1 MAKNDFTAQAG
12 ISLEQWQKD
21 IANMDASML
30 KMEARSQSLEKNLEK
45 VGSALKQGAAAAAL
59 VTLGNALANGAQG
72 ATAMTAAMQKLDTTG
87 YGATAE
93 SAEKFGNSAT
103 QGMREALG
111 AVGSIISKVPVLGQ
125 VWDLATAHWTNT
137 ANFEV
142 AQRDTQK
149 MINLSAT
156 GVEGLSAKYMQL
168 TERRK
173 AVYDSN
179 VFAVKGGSDLK
190 DQELWK
196 IDQERARV
204 AYQISAAVKDNL
216 IASNSLLSGSEKATK
231 IKQAELATAKEIADI
246 ENAGKDAAGNTS
258 NDMANTIALQKK
270 GAKLKLEAQKQ
281 GINAEEEIAKIE
293 DQKNR
298 DSLTNRA
305 GGSKADEAEIAYKA
319 AIKEHEIAKKLTV
332 EAERAAKTKK
342 QAAAA
347 TAFEARAEFDMANL
361 DHGLARDTAKL
372 RLDGVEGQVEGAM
385 MAVTA
390 AKDQEII
397 AQTLTAEAAR
407 AAKTKRELAYAELS
421 VQQRNMSLSQIQTTQ
436 SEDDVEARKELYT
449 LELNSAKNAQKA
461 AESRRDLHKVGSQ
474 QFRQEQIAVDLAIH
488 RQEMAIFALANSKM
502 ELANAINLTE
512 VQMSGTARVAA
523 IEQNRVQFA
532 NQIAKALHDGDNAL
546 AKQLGKQQAMNDLQA
561 EANELLKTPA
571 QKAKEAK
578 ERRKNE
584 AALRVAAA
592 QDKTRREAMDAED
605 AKLEKDNMLADR
617 RGMRGQKMFKGEEA
631 DAENARRAADGL
643 PLVEIINRGGTRS
656 GTRGSEATRKA
667 IKDAAERNAPKNV
680 NAAQNQAN
688 EFIAKTL
695 IVTAVKSR

>member
-12 ISLEQWQKD
+12 ISLEQWKKD
-21 IANMDASML
+21 IANMDSSMM

-142 AQRDTQK
+142 GVRDTQK
-149 MINLSAT
+149 LINLSAT

-168 TERRK
+168 SERRK

-258 NDMANTIALQKK
+258 NDMANAIAVQKK

-281 GINAEEEIAKIE
+281 GIEAEEEIAKIE
-293 DQKNR
+293 DKKNR

-305 GGSKADEAEIAYKA
+305 GGSKADEAEIAYQA
-319 AIKEHEIAKKLTV
+319 AIKEHEVAKKLTV

-347 TAFEARAEFDMANL
+347 TAFEARAEFDMSNL

-385 MAVTA
+385 LAVTS
-390 AKDQEII
+390 AKEQEEI
-397 AQTLTAEAAR
+397 ANTLTAEAAR

-421 VQQRNMSLSQIQTTQ
+421 VQQRNMTLSQIQTTQ
-436 SEDDVEARKELYT
+436 SEDDADARKEIYT

-461 AESRRDLHKVGSQ
+461 AEAKRDLFKVGSIA
-474 QFRQEQIAVDLAIH
+474 FRQAQVEVDLAK
-488 RQEMAIFALANSKM
+488 RREEVALFALANSKM
-502 ELANAINLTE
+502 EIANAINLTE
-512 VQMSGTARVAA
+512 IQMSGTARVAA

-546 AKQLGKQQAMNDLQA
+546 AKQLGKQQAINDLQV
-561 EANELLKTPA
+561 EANELLKSPA

-578 ERRKNE
+578 EQRKNE
-584 AALRVAAA
+584 VALRVAAA
-592 QDKTRREAMDAED
+592 QDKARGEGAARDKEKFIADNAMRVAHG
-605 AKLEKDNMLADR
+605 LAPLPMPEHF
-617 RGMRGQKMFKGEEA
+617 GPV
-631 DAENARRAADGL
+631 RAGD
-643 PLVEIINRGGTRS
+643 
-656 GTRGSEATRKA
+656 RGSRATRKA
-667 IKDAAERNAPKNV
+667 IQDAAERNAPKNV
-680 NAAQNQAN
+680 GAAQNQIN
-688 EFIAKTL
+688 EFVAKTL
-695 IVTAVKSR
+695 IVTAVKSK

>member
-1 MAKNDFTAQAG
+1 MAKNDFTATAG
-12 ISLEQWQKD
+12 ITLEQWQKD

-179 VFAVKGGSDLK
+179 VFAVAGGSDLK

-216 IASNSLLSGSEKATK
+216 IASNSLLSGSEKATR

-281 GINAEEEIAKIE
+281 GIEAEEQIAKIE

-347 TAFEARAEFDMANL
+347 TAFEARAEFDMSNL

-385 MAVTA
+385 LAVNA
-390 AKDQEII
+390 AKKQEEI
-397 AQTLTAEAAR
+397 AKTLTAEAIR

-421 VQQRNMSLSQIQTTQ
+421 VQQRNMSLSQIQTVQ
-436 SEDDVEARKELYT
+436 SEDDVKARGELYT

-474 QFRQEQIAVDLAIH
+474 QFNQEQIAVDLAIH

-532 NQIAKALHDGDNAL
+532 NQIAKALHDGDKAL
-546 AKQLGKQQAMNDLQA
+546 ANQLGKQQAINNLQA

-578 ERRKNE
+578 EKRKNE

-592 QDKTRREAMDAED
+592 QDKARGAAMDAED
-605 AKLEKDNMLADR
+605 KKLADDNLIAAQH
-617 RGMRGQKMFKGEEA
+617 GMAQKMFKGEDA
-631 DAENARRAADGL
+631 DAVNAERAAKGL
-643 PLVEIINRGGTRS
+643 PPLETINRGGTRS

>member
-12 ISLEQWQKD
+12 ISLEQWKKD
-21 IANMDASML
+21 IANMDSSMM

-142 AQRDTQK
+142 GVRDTQK
-149 MINLSAT
+149 LINLSAT

-168 TERRK
+168 SERRK

-258 NDMANTIALQKK
+258 NDMANAIAVQKK

-281 GINAEEEIAKIE
+281 GIEAEEEIAKIE
-293 DQKNR
+293 DKKNR

-305 GGSKADEAEIAYKA
+305 GGSKADEAEIAYQA
-319 AIKEHEIAKKLTV
+319 AIKEHEVAKKLTV

-347 TAFEARAEFDMANL
+347 TAFEARAEFDMSNL

-385 MAVTA
+385 LAVTS
-390 AKDQEII
+390 AKEQEEI
-397 AQTLTAEAAR
+397 AKTLTAEAAR

-421 VQQRNMSLSQIQTTQ
+421 VQQRNMTLSQIQTTQ
-436 SEDDVEARKELYT
+436 SEDDADARKEIYT

-461 AESRRDLHKVGSQ
+461 AEAKRDLFKVGSIA
-474 QFRQEQIAVDLAIH
+474 FRQAQVEVDLAK
-488 RQEMAIFALANSKM
+488 RREEVALFALANSKM
-502 ELANAINLTE
+502 EIANAINLTE
-512 VQMSGTARVAA
+512 IQMSGTARVAA

-546 AKQLGKQQAMNDLQA
+546 AKQLGKQQAINDLQV
-561 EANELLKTPA
+561 EANELLKSPA

-578 ERRKNE
+578 EQRKNE
-584 AALRVAAA
+584 VALRVAAA
-592 QDKTRREAMDAED
+592 QDKARGEGAARDKEKFIADNAMRVAHG
-605 AKLEKDNMLADR
+605 LAPLPMPEHF
-617 RGMRGQKMFKGEEA
+617 GPV
-631 DAENARRAADGL
+631 RAGD
-643 PLVEIINRGGTRS
+643 
-656 GTRGSEATRKA
+656 RGSRATRKA
-667 IKDAAERNAPKNV
+667 IQDAAERNAPKNV
-680 NAAQNQAN
+680 GAAQNQIN
-688 EFIAKTL
+688 EFVAKTL
-695 IVTAVKSR
+695 IVTAVKSK

>member
-1 MAKNDFTAQAG
+1 MPKNDFTAQAG

-142 AQRDTQK
+142 GVRDTQK
-149 MINLSAT
+149 LINLSAT

-385 MAVTA
+385 LAVNA
-390 AKDQEII
+390 AKEQEEI
-397 AQTLTAEAAR
+397 AKSLTAEAIR

-461 AESRRDLHKVGSQ
+461 AEAKRDLFKVGSIA
-474 QFRQEQIAVDLAIH
+474 FRQAQVEVDIAKRREEVAV
-488 RQEMAIFALANSKM
+488 FALANSKM

-532 NQIAKALHDGDNAL
+532 NQIAKALHDGDKEL
-546 AKQLGKQQAMNDLQA
+546 ANQLGKQQAMNDLQA
-561 EANELLKTPA
+561 EANELLKSPA
-571 QKAKEAK
+571 QKSKEAK
-578 ERRKNE
+578 ERQKNE

-592 QDKTRREAMDAED
+592 QDKARGEGAERDRAKFMADNAMRVAHG
-605 AKLEKDNMLADR
+605 LAPLPMPDHF
-617 RGMRGQKMFKGEEA
+617 GPV
-631 DAENARRAADGL
+631 RAGDM
-643 PLVEIINRGGTRS
+643 
-656 GTRGSEATRKA
+656 GSPATRKA

>member
-1 MAKNDFTAQAG
+1 MGKNDFTATAG

-30 KMEARSQSLEKNLEK
+30 KMEARSQSLEKSLEK

-137 ANFEV
+137 SNFEV
-142 AQRDTQK
+142 GVRDTEK
-149 MINLSAT
+149 LINLSAT

-385 MAVTA
+385 LAVTS
-390 AKDQEII
+390 AKEQEVI

-421 VQQRNMSLSQIQTTQ
+421 VQQRNLTLSQIQTTQ
-436 SEDDVEARKELYT
+436 SEADADARKEIYT

-461 AESRRDLHKVGSQ
+461 AAAERDLHKAGSEA
-474 QFRQEQIAVDLAIH
+474 FRKGQVAVDLAK
-488 RQEMAIFALANSKM
+488 RREEVALFALANQKM
-502 ELANAINLTE
+502 EIANAINLTE
-512 VQMSGTARVAA
+512 IQMSGTARVAA

-532 NQIAKALHDGDNAL
+532 NQIAKALHEGDNAL
-546 AKQLGKQQAMNDLQA
+546 ANQLGKQQAMNDLQA

-578 ERRKNE
+578 EQRKNE

-592 QDKTRREAMDAED
+592 RDKQRGEAMDAED
-605 AKLEKDNMLADR
+605 AKLAKDNLMADR
-617 RGMRGQKMFKGEEA
+617 RGMRNQKMFKGAEA
-631 DAENARRAADGL
+631 DAENARRAADEL
-643 PLVEIINRGGTRS
+643 PLVEIINRGGTRN

-680 NAAQNQAN
+680 GAAKNQAN

>member
-12 ISLEQWQKD
+12 ISLEQWKKD
-21 IANMDASML
+21 IANMDSSMM

-137 ANFEV
+137 SNFEV
-142 AQRDTQK
+142 GVRDTEK
-149 MINLSAT
+149 LINLSAT

-258 NDMANTIALQKK
+258 NDMANAIAVQKK

-281 GINAEEEIAKIE
+281 GIEAEEAIAKIE

-298 DSLTNRA
+298 DSITNRA

-347 TAFEARAEFDMANL
+347 TAFEARAEFDMSNL

-385 MAVTA
+385 LAVTS
-390 AKDQEII
+390 AKDQEVI

-421 VQQRNMSLSQIQTTQ
+421 VQQRNLTLSQIQTTQ
-436 SEDDVEARKELYT
+436 SEDDADARKEIYT

-461 AESRRDLHKVGSQ
+461 AEAKRDLFKVGSIA
-474 QFRQEQIAVDLAIH
+474 FRQAQVEVDLAK
-488 RQEMAIFALANSKM
+488 RREEVALFALANQKM
-502 ELANAINLTE
+502 EIANAINLTE

-532 NQIAKALHDGDNAL
+532 NQIAKALHDGDKAL
-546 AKQLGKQQAMNDLQA
+546 ANQLGKQQAINNLQA
-561 EANELLKTPA
+561 EANELLKSPA

-578 ERRKNE
+578 EQRKNE

-592 QDKTRREAMDAED
+592 QDKQRGAAMAEED
-605 AKLEKDNMLADR
+605 KKLADDNR
-617 RGMRGQKMFKGEEA
+617 IARAHGMAEKMFKGEDA
-631 DAENARRAADGL
+631 DAINKERAAKGL
-643 PLVEIINRGGTRS
+643 PPLETINRGGTRS

-667 IKDAAERNAPKNV
+667 IEDAAERNAPKNV
-680 NAAQNQAN
+680 GAAQNQIN
-688 EFIAKTL
+688 EFVAKTL

>member
-1 MAKNDFTAQAG
+1 MAKNDFTATAG
-12 ISLEQWQKD
+12 ITLEQWQKD

-179 VFAVKGGSDLK
+179 VFAVAGGSDLK

-281 GINAEEEIAKIE
+281 GIEAEEQIAKIE

-347 TAFEARAEFDMANL
+347 TAFEARAEFDMSNL

-385 MAVTA
+385 LAVNA
-390 AKDQEII
+390 AKKQEEI
-397 AQTLTAEAAR
+397 AKTLTAEAIR

-421 VQQRNMSLSQIQTTQ
+421 VQQRNMSLSQIQTVQ
-436 SEDDVEARKELYT
+436 SEDDVKARGELYT

-474 QFRQEQIAVDLAIH
+474 QFNQEQIAVDLAIH

-532 NQIAKALHDGDNAL
+532 NQIAKALHDGDKAL
-546 AKQLGKQQAMNDLQA
+546 ANQLGKQQAINNLQA

-578 ERRKNE
+578 EKRKNE

-592 QDKTRREAMDAED
+592 QDKARGAAMDAED
-605 AKLEKDNMLADR
+605 KKLADDNR
-617 RGMRGQKMFKGEEA
+617 IARQHGMAQKMFKGEDA
-631 DAENARRAADGL
+631 DAVNAERAAKGL
-643 PLVEIINRGGTRS
+643 PPLETINRGGTRS

>member
-1 MAKNDFTAQAG
+1 MAKNDFTATAG
-12 ISLEQWQKD
+12 ITLEQWQKD
-21 IANMDASML
+21 ISKMDASIL
-30 KMEARSQSLEKNLEK
+30 KMEQRSEALEKKLAK
-45 VGSALKQGAAAAAL
+45 VGSALKQGAAAAAV
-59 VTLGNALANGAQG
+59 VTLGNALADGAQG

-142 AQRDTQK
+142 GVRDTQK
-149 MINLSAT
+149 LINLSAT

-168 TERRK
+168 TEQRK
-173 AVYDSN
+173 KVYDSN

-216 IASNSLLSGSEKATK
+216 IASNSLLSGSEKETK

-281 GINAEEEIAKIE
+281 GIEAEEEIAKIE

-385 MAVTA
+385 LAVTS
-390 AKDQEII
+390 AKEQEVI

-436 SEDDVEARKELYT
+436 SEDDADARKEIYT

-461 AESRRDLHKVGSQ
+461 AEAKRDLFKVGSIA
-474 QFRQEQIAVDLAIH
+474 FRQAQVEVDLAK
-488 RQEMAIFALANSKM
+488 RREEVALFALANQKM
-502 ELANAINLTE
+502 EIANAINLTE

-532 NQIAKALHDGDNAL
+532 NQIAKALHDGDKAL
-546 AKQLGKQQAMNDLQA
+546 ANQLGKQQAINELQI
-561 EANELLKTPA
+561 EANELLKSPA

-578 ERRKNE
+578 EQRKNE

-592 QDKTRREAMDAED
+592 QDKARGEGAARDKEKFMADNAMRVAHG
-605 AKLEKDNMLADR
+605 LAPLPMPEHF
-617 RGMRGQKMFKGEEA
+617 GPV
-631 DAENARRAADGL
+631 RAGD
-643 PLVEIINRGGTRS
+643 
-656 GTRGSEATRKA
+656 RGSRATRKA
-667 IKDAAERNAPKNV
+667 IEDAAARNAPKNV
-680 NAAQNQAN
+680 GAAQNQIN
-688 EFIAKTL
+688 EFVAKTL
-695 IVTAVKSR
+695 IVTAVKSK

>member
-12 ISLEQWQKD
+12 ISLEQWKKD
-21 IANMDASML
+21 IANMDSSMM

-137 ANFEV
+137 SNFEV
-142 AQRDTQK
+142 GVRDTEK
-149 MINLSAT
+149 LINLSAT

-258 NDMANTIALQKK
+258 NDMANAIAVQKK

-281 GINAEEEIAKIE
+281 GIEAEEAIAKIE

-298 DSLTNRA
+298 DSITNRA
-305 GGSKADEAEIAYKA
+305 GGSKADEADIAYKA

-347 TAFEARAEFDMANL
+347 TAFEARAEFDMSNL

-385 MAVTA
+385 LAVTS
-390 AKDQEII
+390 AKEQEVI

-436 SEDDVEARKELYT
+436 SEDDADARKEIYT
-449 LELNSAKNAQKA
+449 LELNSAKNAEKA
-461 AESRRDLHKVGSQ
+461 AMAKRDLFKVGSIA
-474 QFRQEQIAVDLAIH
+474 FRQAQVEVDLAK
-488 RQEMAIFALANSKM
+488 RREEVALFALANSKM
-502 ELANAINLTE
+502 EIANAINLTE
-512 VQMSGTARVAA
+512 IQMSGTARVAA

-532 NQIAKALHDGDNAL
+532 NQIAKALHEGDDEL
-546 AKQLGKQQAMNDLQA
+546 AKQLGKQQAINDLQV
-561 EANELLKTPA
+561 EANELLKSPA

-578 ERRKNE
+578 EQRKNE

-592 QDKTRREAMDAED
+592 RDKMRGAAMDAED
-605 AKLEKDNMLADR
+605 AKLAKDNLMADR
-617 RGMRGQKMFKGEEA
+617 RGMRNQKMFKGAEA

-643 PLVEIINRGGTRS
+643 PLVEIINRGGTRN

-680 NAAQNQAN
+680 GAAQNQIN
-688 EFIAKTL
+688 EFVAKTL
-695 IVTAVKSR
+695 IVTAVKSK

>member
-12 ISLEQWQKD
+12 ISLEQWKKD

-137 ANFEV
+137 ANFEAGV
-142 AQRDTQK
+142 RDTQK
-149 MINLSAT
+149 LINLSAT

-168 TERRK
+168 SERRK

-179 VFAVKGGSDLK
+179 VFAVRGGSDLK

-258 NDMANTIALQKK
+258 NDMANAIAVQKK

-281 GINAEEEIAKIE
+281 GIEAEEEIAKIE
-293 DQKNR
+293 NKKNR

-305 GGSKADEAEIAYKA
+305 GGSKADEAEIAYQA

-347 TAFEARAEFDMANL
+347 TAFEARAEFDMSNL

-385 MAVTA
+385 LAVTS
-390 AKDQEII
+390 AKEQEEI
-397 AQTLTAEAAR
+397 AKTLTAEAAR

-421 VQQRNMSLSQIQTTQ
+421 VQQRSMALSQIQTTQ
-436 SEDDVEARKELYT
+436 SEGDAKARKEIYT

-461 AESRRDLHKVGSQ
+461 AATERDLHKAGSEA
-474 QFRQEQIAVDLAIH
+474 FRKGQVAVDLAK
-488 RQEMAIFALANSKM
+488 RREEVALFALANSKM
-502 ELANAINLTE
+502 EIANAINLTE
-512 VQMSGTARVAA
+512 IQMSGTARVAA

-561 EANELLKTPA
+561 EANELLKSPA

-578 ERRKNE
+578 EQRKNE

-592 QDKTRREAMDAED
+592 RDKMRGAAMAEED
-605 AKLEKDNMLADR
+605 KKLADDNR
-617 RGMRGQKMFKGEEA
+617 IARAHGMAEKMFKGEDA
-631 DAENARRAADGL
+631 DAINKERADKGL
-643 PLVEIINRGGTRS
+643 PPLETINRGGTRS

-667 IKDAAERNAPKNV
+667 IEDAAERNAPKNV
-680 NAAQNQAN
+680 GAAKNQIN

>member
-1 MAKNDFTAQAG
+1 MAKNDFTATAG
-12 ISLEQWQKD
+12 ITLEQWQKD
-21 IANMDASML
+21 IANMDGSML

-179 VFAVKGGSDLK
+179 VFAVAGGSDLK

-216 IASNSLLSGSEKATK
+216 IASNSLLSGSEKATQ

-258 NDMANTIALQKK
+258 NDMANAIALQKK

-281 GINAEEEIAKIE
+281 GIEAEEQIAKIE

-298 DSLTNRA
+298 DSITNRA

-319 AIKEHEIAKKLTV
+319 AIKQHEIAKKLTV

-436 SEDDVEARKELYT
+436 SEDDVKARGELYT

-461 AESRRDLHKVGSQ
+461 AADKRDLFKVGSIA
-474 QFRQEQIAVDLAIH
+474 FRQAQVEVDIAKRREEVAV
-488 RQEMAIFALANSKM
+488 FALANSKM

-512 VQMSGTARVAA
+512 VQMSGTARMAA

-532 NQIAKALHDGDNAL
+532 NQIAKALHDGDKAL
-546 AKQLGKQQAMNDLQA
+546 ANQLGKQQAINNLQA
-561 EANELLKTPA
+561 EANEILKTPA

-592 QDKTRREAMDAED
+592 RDKERGAAMDAED
-605 AKLEKDNMLADR
+605 KKLADENR
-617 RGMRGQKMFKGEEA
+617 LAAQHGMAQKMFKGEDA
-631 DAENARRAADGL
+631 DAVNAERAAKGFP
-643 PLVEIINRGGTRS
+643 PLETINRGGTRS

>member
-1 MAKNDFTAQAG
+1 MAKNDFTATAG
-12 ISLEQWQKD
+12 ITLEQWQKD
-21 IANMDASML
+21 IANMDSSML

-149 MINLSAT
+149 LINLSAT

-196 IDQERARV
+196 IDKERARV

-231 IKQAELATAKEIADI
+231 IKQAELATEKEIADI

-305 GGSKADEAEIAYKA
+305 GGSKADEADIAYKA

-347 TAFEARAEFDMANL
+347 TAFEARAEFDMSNL

-421 VQQRNMSLSQIQTTQ
+421 VQQRNMKLSKIQTVQ
-436 SEDDVEARKELYT
+436 SEDDVKARNELYT

-461 AESRRDLHKVGSQ
+461 AASKRDLFKVGSIA
-474 QFRQEQIAVDLAIH
+474 FRQAQVEVDIAKRREEV
-488 RQEMAIFALANSKM
+488 AIFALANSKM

-532 NQIAKALHDGDNAL
+532 NQIAKALHEGDDAL

-561 EANELLKTPA
+561 EANELLKSPA
-571 QKAKEAK
+571 QKSKEAK

-617 RGMRGQKMFKGEEA
+617 RGMRGQKMFKGQEA

-643 PLVEIINRGGTRS
+643 PLVEIINRGGTRN

-695 IVTAVKSR
+695 IVTAVKSK

>member
-1 MAKNDFTAQAG
+1 MAKNDFTATAG
-12 ISLEQWQKD
+12 ITLEQWQKD

-179 VFAVKGGSDLK
+179 VFAVAGGSDLK

-347 TAFEARAEFDMANL
+347 TAFEARAEFDMSDL

-385 MAVTA
+385 LAVNA
-390 AKDQEII
+390 AKDQEEI
-397 AQTLTAEAAR
+397 AKTLTAEAIR

-421 VQQRNMSLSQIQTTQ
+421 VQQRNMTLSQIQTVQ
-436 SEDDVEARKELYT
+436 SEDDVKARKELYT

-474 QFRQEQIAVDLAIH
+474 QFNQEQIAVDLAIH

-532 NQIAKALHDGDNAL
+532 NQIAKALHDGDKAL
-546 AKQLGKQQAMNDLQA
+546 ANQLGKQQAMNNLQA

-605 AKLEKDNMLADR
+605 AKLEKDNKLADI
-617 RGMRGQKMFKGEEA
+617 RGQRNQKMFKGQEA
-631 DAENARRAADGL
+631 DAENARRAAEGR

>member
-1 MAKNDFTAQAG
+1 MPKNDFTAQAG

-281 GINAEEEIAKIE
+281 GIEAEEEIAKIE

-298 DSLTNRA
+298 DSITNRA

-347 TAFEARAEFDMANL
+347 TAFEARAEFDMSNL

-385 MAVTA
+385 LAVNA
-390 AKDQEII
+390 AKDQEEI
-397 AQTLTAEAAR
+397 AKTLTAEAIR

-436 SEDDVEARKELYT
+436 SEDDVKARKELYT

-461 AESRRDLHKVGSQ
+461 AADKRDLFKVGSIA
-474 QFRQEQIAVDLAIH
+474 FRQAQVEVDIAKRREEVAV
-488 RQEMAIFALANSKM
+488 FALANSKM

-532 NQIAKALHDGDNAL
+532 NQIAKALHDGDKAL
-546 AKQLGKQQAMNDLQA
+546 ANQLGKQQAINNLQA

-578 ERRKNE
+578 EKRKNE

-592 QDKTRREAMDAED
+592 QDKARGAAMDAED
-605 AKLEKDNMLADR
+605 KKLADDNR
-617 RGMRGQKMFKGEEA
+617 IARQHGMAQKMFKGEDA
-631 DAENARRAADGL
+631 DAVNAERAAKGL
-643 PLVEIINRGGTRS
+643 PPLETINRGGTRS

>member
-1 MAKNDFTAQAG
+1 MPKNDFTAQAG

-179 VFAVKGGSDLK
+179 VFAVAGGSDLK

-281 GINAEEEIAKIE
+281 GIEAEEQIAKIE

-347 TAFEARAEFDMANL
+347 TAFEARAEFDMSNL

-385 MAVTA
+385 LAVNA
-390 AKDQEII
+390 AKEQEEI
-397 AQTLTAEAAR
+397 AKTLTAEAIR

-421 VQQRNMSLSQIQTTQ
+421 VQQRNMSLSQIQTVQ
-436 SEDDVEARKELYT
+436 SEDDVKARGELYT

-474 QFRQEQIAVDLAIH
+474 QFNQEQIAVDLAIH

-532 NQIAKALHDGDNAL
+532 NQIAKALHDGDKAL
-546 AKQLGKQQAMNDLQA
+546 ANQLGKQQAINNLQA

-578 ERRKNE
+578 EKRKNE

-592 QDKTRREAMDAED
+592 QDKARGAAMDAED
-605 AKLEKDNMLADR
+605 KKLADDNLIAAQH
-617 RGMRGQKMFKGEEA
+617 GMAQKMFKGEDA
-631 DAENARRAADGL
+631 DAVNAERAAKGL
-643 PLVEIINRGGTRS
+643 PPLETINRGGTRS

>member
-12 ISLEQWQKD
+12 ISLEQWKKD

-142 AQRDTQK
+142 AVRDTQK
-149 MINLSAT
+149 LINMSAT

-204 AYQISAAVKDNL
+204 ASQISAAVKDNL

-231 IKQAELATAKEIADI
+231 IKQAELATAKEIADL

-258 NDMANTIALQKK
+258 NDMANAIALQKK
-270 GAKLKLEAQKQ
+270 GARLKLEAQKQ
-281 GINAEEEIAKIE
+281 GIEAEEEIAKIE

-298 DSLTNRA
+298 DSIKNRA

-385 MAVTA
+385 LAVTS
-390 AKDQEII
+390 AKEQEVI

-436 SEDDVEARKELYT
+436 SEDDADARKEIYT

-461 AESRRDLHKVGSQ
+461 AEAKRDLFKVGSIA
-474 QFRQEQIAVDLAIH
+474 FRQAQVEVDLAK
-488 RQEMAIFALANSKM
+488 RREEVALFALANQKM
-502 ELANAINLTE
+502 EIANAINLTE

-532 NQIAKALHDGDNAL
+532 NQIAKALHEGHEAL
-546 AKQLGKQQAMNDLQA
+546 ANQLGKQQAINDLQV

-571 QKAKEAK
+571 QKAKEAR
-578 ERRKNE
+578 EQRKNE

-592 QDKTRREAMDAED
+592 QDKARGEGAARDKEKFMADNAMRVAHG
-605 AKLEKDNMLADR
+605 LAPLPMPEHF
-617 RGMRGQKMFKGEEA
+617 GPV
-631 DAENARRAADGL
+631 RAGD
-643 PLVEIINRGGTRS
+643 
-656 GTRGSEATRKA
+656 RGSRATRKA
-667 IKDAAERNAPKNV
+667 IEDAAARNAPKNV
-680 NAAQNQAN
+680 GAAQNQIN
-688 EFIAKTL
+688 EFVAKTL
-695 IVTAVKSR
+695 IVTAVKSK

>member
-1 MAKNDFTAQAG
+1 MAKNDFTATAG

-21 IANMDASML
+21 IANMDSSMM

-125 VWDLATAHWTNT
+125 VWDLATSHWTNT

-142 AQRDTQK
+142 GVRDTQK
-149 MINLSAT
+149 LINLSAT

-196 IDQERARV
+196 IDKERARV

-231 IKQAELATAKEIADI
+231 LKQAELATEKEIADM

-258 NDMANTIALQKK
+258 NDMANAIAVQKK

-293 DQKNR
+293 DKKNR
-298 DSLTNRA
+298 DSITNRA

-347 TAFEARAEFDMANL
+347 TAFESRAEFDMANL

-385 MAVTA
+385 LAVTS
-390 AKDQEII
+390 AKEQEVI

-421 VQQRNMSLSQIQTTQ
+421 VQQRNLTLSQIQTTQ
-436 SEDDVEARKELYT
+436 SEADADARKEIYT

-461 AESRRDLHKVGSQ
+461 AAAERDLHKAGSEA
-474 QFRQEQIAVDLAIH
+474 FRKGQVAVDLAK
-488 RQEMAIFALANSKM
+488 RREEVALFALANQKM
-502 ELANAINLTE
+502 EIANAINLTE
-512 VQMSGTARVAA
+512 IQMSSTARVAA

-561 EANELLKTPA
+561 EANEILKSPA

-578 ERRKNE
+578 EQRKNE

-592 QDKTRREAMDAED
+592 RDKARGEAVDAED
-605 AKLEKDNMLADR
+605 KKLADDNLLAAQH
-617 RGMRGQKMFKGEEA
+617 GMAQKMFKGEDA
-631 DAENARRAADGL
+631 DAINKERADQGL
-643 PLVEIINRGGTRS
+643 PPLETINRGGTRN
-656 GTRGSEATRKA
+656 GEKGSEATRKA
-667 IKDAAERNAPKNV
+667 IKDAEERNAPKNV
-680 NAAQNQAN
+680 NAAQNQIN
-688 EFIAKTL
+688 EFKAQTL

>member
-12 ISLEQWQKD
+12 ISLEQWKKD
-21 IANMDASML
+21 IANMDSSMM

-142 AQRDTQK
+142 GVRDTQK
-149 MINLSAT
+149 LINLSAT

-168 TERRK
+168 SERRK

-258 NDMANTIALQKK
+258 NDMANAIAVQKK

-281 GINAEEEIAKIE
+281 GIEAEEEIAKIE
-293 DQKNR
+293 DKKNR

-305 GGSKADEAEIAYKA
+305 GGSKADEAEIAYQA
-319 AIKEHEIAKKLTV
+319 AIKEHEVAKKLTV

-347 TAFEARAEFDMANL
+347 TAFEARAEFDMSNL
-361 DHGLARDTAKL
+361 DHELARDTAKL

-385 MAVTA
+385 LAVTS
-390 AKDQEII
+390 AKEQEEI
-397 AQTLTAEAAR
+397 AKTLTAEAAR
-407 AAKTKRELAYAELS
+407 AAKTKRQLAYAELS
-421 VQQRNMSLSQIQTTQ
+421 VQQRNMTLSQIQTTQ
-436 SEDDVEARKELYT
+436 SEDDADARKEIYT

-461 AESRRDLHKVGSQ
+461 AEAKRDLFKVGSIA
-474 QFRQEQIAVDLAIH
+474 FRQAQVEVDLAK
-488 RQEMAIFALANSKM
+488 RREEVALFALANSKM
-502 ELANAINLTE
+502 EIANAINLTE
-512 VQMSGTARVAA
+512 IQMSGTARVAA

-546 AKQLGKQQAMNDLQA
+546 AKQLGKQQAINDLQV
-561 EANELLKTPA
+561 EANELLKSPA

-578 ERRKNE
+578 EQRKNE
-584 AALRVAAA
+584 VALRVAAA
-592 QDKTRREAMDAED
+592 QDKARGEGAARDKEKFIADNAMRVAHG
-605 AKLEKDNMLADR
+605 LAPLPMPEHF
-617 RGMRGQKMFKGEEA
+617 GPV
-631 DAENARRAADGL
+631 RAGD
-643 PLVEIINRGGTRS
+643 
-656 GTRGSEATRKA
+656 RGSRATRKA
-667 IKDAAERNAPKNV
+667 IQDAAERNAPKNV
-680 NAAQNQAN
+680 GAAQNQIN
-688 EFIAKTL
+688 EFVAKTL
-695 IVTAVKSR
+695 IVTAVKSK

>member
-1 MAKNDFTAQAG
+1 MAKNDFTATAG
-12 ISLEQWQKD
+12 ITLEQWQKD

-281 GINAEEEIAKIE
+281 GIEAEEQIAKIE

-347 TAFEARAEFDMANL
+347 TAFEARAEFDMSNL

-385 MAVTA
+385 LAVNA
-390 AKDQEII
+390 AKDQEEI
-397 AQTLTAEAAR
+397 AKTLTAEAIR

-421 VQQRNMSLSQIQTTQ
+421 VQQRNMTLSQIQTVQ
-436 SEDDVEARKELYT
+436 SEDDVKARGELYT

-474 QFRQEQIAVDLAIH
+474 QFRQEQIAVDLAKA
-488 RQEMAIFALANSKM
+488 RQEVAIFALANSKM

-532 NQIAKALHDGDNAL
+532 NQIAKALHDGDKAL

-561 EANELLKTPA
+561 EANEILKTPA

-592 QDKTRREAMDAED
+592 RDKERGAAMDAED
-605 AKLEKDNMLADR
+605 KKLADDNLIAAQH
-617 RGMRGQKMFKGEEA
+617 GMAQKMFKGEDA
-631 DAENARRAADGL
+631 DAVNAERAAKGL
-643 PLVEIINRGGTRS
+643 PPLETINRGGTRS

>member
-12 ISLEQWQKD
+12 ISLEQWKKD
-21 IANMDASML
+21 IANMDSSMM

-142 AQRDTQK
+142 GVRDTQK
-149 MINLSAT
+149 LINLSAT

-168 TERRK
+168 SERRK

-258 NDMANTIALQKK
+258 NDMANAIAVQKK

-281 GINAEEEIAKIE
+281 GIEAEEEIAKIE
-293 DQKNR
+293 DKKNR

-305 GGSKADEAEIAYKA
+305 GGSKADEAEIAYQA
-319 AIKEHEIAKKLTV
+319 AIKEHEVAKKLTV

-347 TAFEARAEFDMANL
+347 TAFEARAEFDMSNL

-385 MAVTA
+385 LAVTS
-390 AKDQEII
+390 AKEQEEI
-397 AQTLTAEAAR
+397 ANTLTAEAAR
-407 AAKTKRELAYAELS
+407 AAKTKREQAYAELS
-421 VQQRNMSLSQIQTTQ
+421 VQQRNMTLSQIQTTQ
-436 SEDDVEARKELYT
+436 SEDDADARKEIYT

-461 AESRRDLHKVGSQ
+461 AEAKRDLFKVGSIA
-474 QFRQEQIAVDLAIH
+474 FRQAQVEVDLAK
-488 RQEMAIFALANSKM
+488 RREEVALFALANSKM
-502 ELANAINLTE
+502 EIANAINLTE
-512 VQMSGTARVAA
+512 IQMSGTARVAA

-546 AKQLGKQQAMNDLQA
+546 AKQLGKQQAINNLQA
-561 EANELLKTPA
+561 EANELLKSPA

-578 ERRKNE
+578 EQRKNE
-584 AALRVAAA
+584 SALRVAAA
-592 QDKTRREAMDAED
+592 RDKQRGKAMAEED
-605 AKLEKDNMLADR
+605 KKLADDNR
-617 RGMRGQKMFKGEEA
+617 IAKAHGFAPKMFKGEDA
-631 DAENARRAADGL
+631 DAINKERAAKGL
-643 PLVEIINRGGTRS
+643 PPLETINRGGTRS

-680 NAAQNQAN
+680 GAAQNQIN
-688 EFIAKTL
+688 EFVAKTL
-695 IVTAVKSR
+695 IVTAVKSK

>member
-1 MAKNDFTAQAG
+1 MAKNDFTATAG
-12 ISLEQWQKD
+12 ITLEQWQKD

-281 GINAEEEIAKIE
+281 GIEAEEQIAKIE

-347 TAFEARAEFDMANL
+347 TAFEARAEFDMSNL

-385 MAVTA
+385 LAVNA
-390 AKDQEII
+390 AKDQEEI
-397 AQTLTAEAAR
+397 AKTLTAEAIR

-421 VQQRNMSLSQIQTTQ
+421 VQQRNMTLSQIQTVQ
-436 SEDDVEARKELYT
+436 SEDDVKARGELYT

-474 QFRQEQIAVDLAIH
+474 QFRQEQIAVDLAKA
-488 RQEMAIFALANSKM
+488 RQEVAIFALANSKM

-532 NQIAKALHDGDNAL
+532 NQIAKALHDGDKAL

-561 EANELLKTPA
+561 EANEILKTPA
-571 QKAKEAK
+571 QKRKEAK
-578 ERRKNE
+578 ERQKNE

-592 QDKTRREAMDAED
+592 QDKERGAAMDAED
-605 AKLEKDNMLADR
+605 KKLADDNLIAAQH
-617 RGMRGQKMFKGEEA
+617 GMAQKMFKGEDA
-631 DAENARRAADGL
+631 DAVNAERAAKGL
-643 PLVEIINRGGTRS
+643 PPLETINRGGTRS

>member
-12 ISLEQWQKD
+12 ISLEQWKKD

-142 AQRDTQK
+142 AVRDTQK
-149 MINLSAT
+149 LINMSAT

-204 AYQISAAVKDNL
+204 ASQISAAVKDNL

-231 IKQAELATAKEIADI
+231 IKQAELATAKEIADL

-258 NDMANTIALQKK
+258 NDMANAIALQKK
-270 GAKLKLEAQKQ
+270 GARLKLEAQKQ
-281 GINAEEEIAKIE
+281 GIEAEEEIAKIE

-298 DSLTNRA
+298 DSIKNRA

-347 TAFEARAEFDMANL
+347 TAFEARAEFDMSNL

-385 MAVTA
+385 LAVTS
-390 AKDQEII
+390 AKEQEVI

-436 SEDDVEARKELYT
+436 SEDDADARKEIYT

-461 AESRRDLHKVGSQ
+461 AEAKRDLFKVGSIA
-474 QFRQEQIAVDLAIH
+474 FRQAQVEVDLAK
-488 RQEMAIFALANSKM
+488 RREEVALFALANQKM
-502 ELANAINLTE
+502 EIANAINLTE

-532 NQIAKALHDGDNAL
+532 NQIAKALHEGHEAL
-546 AKQLGKQQAMNDLQA
+546 ANQLGKQQAINDLQV

-571 QKAKEAK
+571 QKAKEAR
-578 ERRKNE
+578 EQRKNE

-592 QDKTRREAMDAED
+592 QDKARGAAMAEED
-605 AKLEKDNMLADR
+605 KKLADDNR
-617 RGMRGQKMFKGEEA
+617 IARAHGMAEKMFKGEDA
-631 DAENARRAADGL
+631 DAINKERVAKGL
-643 PLVEIINRGGTRS
+643 PPLETISRGGTRS

-667 IKDAAERNAPKNV
+667 IADAAERNAPKNV
-680 NAAQNQAN
+680 AAAKNEIN
-688 EFIAKTL
+688 EFKAQTL
-695 IVTAVKSR
+695 IVTQIKSK

>member
-1 MAKNDFTAQAG
+1 MPKNDFTAQAG
-12 ISLEQWQKD
+12 ISLEQWKKD

-436 SEDDVEARKELYT
+436 SEDDVKARGELYT

-461 AESRRDLHKVGSQ
+461 AADKRDLFKVGSIA
-474 QFRQEQIAVDLAIH
+474 FRQAQVEVDIAKRREEVAV
-488 RQEMAIFALANSKM
+488 FALANSKM
-502 ELANAINLTE
+502 EIANAINLTE

-532 NQIAKALHDGDNAL
+532 NQIAKALHDGDKAL
-546 AKQLGKQQAMNDLQA
+546 ANQLGKQQAINNLQA

-571 QKAKEAK
+571 QKAKEAQN
-578 ERRKNE
+578 ERKNQ

-592 QDKTRREAMDAED
+592 RDKARGEAMDAED
-605 AKLEKDNMLADR
+605 AKLARDNDIAVVHHMQ
-617 RGMRGQKMFKGEEA
+617 QKMFAGPEA
-631 DAENARRAADGL
+631 DAFNEDARLKGN

>member
-12 ISLEQWQKD
+12 ISLEQWKKD

-142 AQRDTQK
+142 AVRDTQK
-149 MINLSAT
+149 LINMSAT

-204 AYQISAAVKDNL
+204 ASQISAAVKDNL

-231 IKQAELATAKEIADI
+231 IKQAELATAKEIADL

-258 NDMANTIALQKK
+258 NDMANAIALQKK
-270 GAKLKLEAQKQ
+270 GARLKLEAQKQ
-281 GINAEEEIAKIE
+281 GIEAEEEIAKIE

-298 DSLTNRA
+298 DSIKNRA

-347 TAFEARAEFDMANL
+347 TAFEARAEFDMSNL

-385 MAVTA
+385 LAVTS
-390 AKDQEII
+390 AKEQEVI

-421 VQQRNMSLSQIQTTQ
+421 VQQRNLTLSQIQTTQ
-436 SEDDVEARKELYT
+436 SEDDAEARKEIYT

-461 AESRRDLHKVGSQ
+461 AADKRDLFKVGTIA
-474 QFRQEQIAVDLAIH
+474 FRQAQVEVDLAK
-488 RQEMAIFALANSKM
+488 RREEVALFALANSKM
-502 ELANAINLTE
+502 EIANAINLTE
-512 VQMSGTARVAA
+512 VQMTGTARVAA

-532 NQIAKALHDGDNAL
+532 NQIAKALHEGDNEL
-546 AKQLGKQQAMNDLQA
+546 ANQLGKQQAINDLQV
-561 EANELLKTPA
+561 EANELLKSPA

-578 ERRKNE
+578 EQRKNE

-592 QDKTRREAMDAED
+592 QDKARGEGAARDKEKFMADNAMRVAHG
-605 AKLEKDNMLADR
+605 LAPLPMPEHF
-617 RGMRGQKMFKGEEA
+617 GPV
-631 DAENARRAADGL
+631 RAGD
-643 PLVEIINRGGTRS
+643 
-656 GTRGSEATRKA
+656 RGSRATRKA
-667 IKDAAERNAPKNV
+667 IEDAAARNAPKNV
-680 NAAQNQAN
+680 GAAQNQIN
-688 EFIAKTL
+688 EFVAKTL
-695 IVTAVKSR
+695 IVTAVKSK

>member
-1 MAKNDFTAQAG
+1 MPKNDFTAQAG

-281 GINAEEEIAKIE
+281 GIEAEEQIAKIE

-347 TAFEARAEFDMANL
+347 TAFEARAEFDMSNL

-385 MAVTA
+385 LAVNA
-390 AKDQEII
+390 AKDQEEI
-397 AQTLTAEAAR
+397 AKTLTAEAIR
-407 AAKTKRELAYAELS
+407 AAKTKRELAYAELA
-421 VQQRNMSLSQIQTTQ
+421 VQQRNMTFSQIQTVQ
-436 SEDDVEARKELYT
+436 SEDDVKARGELYT

-461 AESRRDLHKVGSQ
+461 AESRRDSHKVGSQ
-474 QFRQEQIAVDLAIH
+474 QFRQEQIAVDLAKA
-488 RQEMAIFALANSKM
+488 RQEVAIFALANSKM

-532 NQIAKALHDGDNAL
+532 NQIAKALHDGDKAL
-546 AKQLGKQQAMNDLQA
+546 ANQLGKQQAINNLQA

-578 ERRKNE
+578 EKRKNE

-592 QDKTRREAMDAED
+592 QDKARGAAMDAED
-605 AKLEKDNMLADR
+605 KKLADDNR
-617 RGMRGQKMFKGEEA
+617 IARQHGMAQKMFKGEDA
-631 DAENARRAADGL
+631 DAVNAERAAKGL
-643 PLVEIINRGGTRS
+643 PPLETINRGGTRS

>member
-216 IASNSLLSGSEKATK
+216 IASNSLLSGSEKATR

-281 GINAEEEIAKIE
+281 GIEAEEQIAKIE

-347 TAFEARAEFDMANL
+347 TAFEARAEFDMSNL

-385 MAVTA
+385 LAVNA
-390 AKDQEII
+390 AKDQEEI
-397 AQTLTAEAAR
+397 AKTLTAEAIR

-421 VQQRNMSLSQIQTTQ
+421 VQQRNMTLSQIQTVQ
-436 SEDDVEARKELYT
+436 SEDDVKARGELYT

-461 AESRRDLHKVGSQ
+461 AADKRDLFKVGSIA
-474 QFRQEQIAVDLAIH
+474 FRQAQVEVDIAKRREEVAV
-488 RQEMAIFALANSKM
+488 FALANSKM

-532 NQIAKALHDGDNAL
+532 NQIAKALHDGDKAL
-546 AKQLGKQQAMNDLQA
+546 ANQLGKQQAINNLQA

-578 ERRKNE
+578 EKRKNE

-592 QDKTRREAMDAED
+592 QDKARGAAMDAED
-605 AKLEKDNMLADR
+605 KKLADDNLIAAQH
-617 RGMRGQKMFKGEEA
+617 GMAQKMFKGEDA
-631 DAENARRAADGL
+631 DAVNAERAAKGL
-643 PLVEIINRGGTRS
+643 PPLETINRGGTRS

>member
-12 ISLEQWQKD
+12 ISLEQWKKD
-21 IANMDASML
+21 IANMDSSMM

-142 AQRDTQK
+142 GVRDTQK
-149 MINLSAT
+149 LINLSAT

-168 TERRK
+168 SERRK

-258 NDMANTIALQKK
+258 NDMANAIAVQKK

-281 GINAEEEIAKIE
+281 GIEAEEEIAKIE
-293 DQKNR
+293 DKKNR

-305 GGSKADEAEIAYKA
+305 GGSKADEAEIAYQA
-319 AIKEHEIAKKLTV
+319 AIKEHEVAKKLTV

-347 TAFEARAEFDMANL
+347 TAFEARAEFDMSNL
-361 DHGLARDTAKL
+361 DHELARDTAKL

-385 MAVTA
+385 LAVTS
-390 AKDQEII
+390 AKEQEEI
-397 AQTLTAEAAR
+397 ANTLTAEAAR

-421 VQQRNMSLSQIQTTQ
+421 VQQRNMTLSQIQTTQ
-436 SEDDVEARKELYT
+436 SEDDVKARNEIYT

-461 AESRRDLHKVGSQ
+461 AAAERDLHKAGSEA
-474 QFRQEQIAVDLAIH
+474 FRKGQVAVDLAK
-488 RQEMAIFALANSKM
+488 RREEVALFALANSKM
-502 ELANAINLTE
+502 EIANAINLTE
-512 VQMSGTARVAA
+512 IQMSGTARVAA

-546 AKQLGKQQAMNDLQA
+546 AKQLGKQQAINDLQV
-561 EANELLKTPA
+561 EANELLKSPA

-578 ERRKNE
+578 EQRKNE
-584 AALRVAAA
+584 VALRVAAA
-592 QDKTRREAMDAED
+592 QDKARGEGAARDKEKFIADNAMRVAHG
-605 AKLEKDNMLADR
+605 LAPLPMPEHF
-617 RGMRGQKMFKGEEA
+617 GPV
-631 DAENARRAADGL
+631 RAGD
-643 PLVEIINRGGTRS
+643 
-656 GTRGSEATRKA
+656 RGSRATRKA
-667 IKDAAERNAPKNV
+667 IQDAAERNAPKNV
-680 NAAQNQAN
+680 GAAQNQIN
-688 EFIAKTL
+688 EFVAKTL
-695 IVTAVKSR
+695 IVTAVKSK